1 MHRYKG
7 HTKILNSTDK
17 NICWFMCGYYRE
29 KLHVSHF
36 WELKGLACYQGS
48 SLFLIKLIS
57 FGSSLQNP
65 WPNDTVLATLN
76 QKLFAEGKVCS
87 MIVRQNQGDYSMI
100 FKEPEVNNCFSDC
113 SGTFEF

>member
-1 MHRYKG
+1 MHRFKG
-7 HTKILNSTDK
+7 HIKILTSTDK
-17 NICWFMCGYYRE
+17 NICWLMYRE

-36 WELKGLACYQGS
+36 WELKGSACYKGS

-87 MIVRQNQGDYSMI
+87 MIVRQNQWDYSMI
-100 FKEPEVNNCFSDC
+100 FTEPEVNNCFSDC

>member
-1 MHRYKG
+1 
-7 HTKILNSTDK
+7 
-17 NICWFMCGYYRE
+17 MCGYYGE

-36 WELKGLACYQGS
+36 WELKCSACYKGS

-76 QKLFAEGKVCS
+76 QKLFAEGVF
-87 MIVRQNQGDYSMI
+87 N
-100 FKEPEVNNCFSDC
+100 DC
-113 SGTFEF
+113 ETKSRGLFNDIYGAWGEQLF